1 MRRIILTA
9 TAWMFFAL
17 SVWAEDITIKEETF
31 WQETNPRSFIVYPI
45 TEDQVNLLFEET
57 QQQVSI
63 QVTDSTG
70 HLYFITTFSGDA
82 YTISL
87 QGMPQGEY
95 HVSLQKENGQ
105 HGNLVLLKQ

>member
-1 MRRIILTA
+1 MKRIILTA

-17 SVWAEDITIKEETF
+17 SVWAED
-31 WQETNPRSFIVYPI
+31 
-45 TEDQVNLLFEET
+45 
-57 QQQVSI
+57 
-63 QVTDSTG
+63 
-70 HLYFITTFSGDA
+70 DA

-95 HVSLQKENGQ
+95 YVSLQKENGQ